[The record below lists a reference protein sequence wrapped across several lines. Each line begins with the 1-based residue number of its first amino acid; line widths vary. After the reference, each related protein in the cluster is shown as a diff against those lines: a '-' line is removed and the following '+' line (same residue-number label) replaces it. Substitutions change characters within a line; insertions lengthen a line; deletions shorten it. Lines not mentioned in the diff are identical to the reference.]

1 MLAKIAGK
9 ISIAL
14 SRHVSAYSGRFLR
27 LGREQAIRSVTNVS
41 LNLNLFYGSTSQTN
55 QLTGPCP
62 APDKP
67 TYFLSTYPDS
77 NTCLEEPTV
86 RIPLDYYRIL
96 IVPIQATAEQ
106 LKQAYS
112 DRLQQQPRREYG
124 ETAIVARQ
132 KLIENAYLVL
142 SSVEQRTEYDA
153 RFFQHSPPTDLAQT
167 ASENSEPEPVRE
179 TPPQAATLLPSIE
192 IAAEEFAGV
201 LLVLQELGEYEQVLT
216 LGADYLNSAEY
227 AKLVKHQDAIAHTS
241 LKQDII
247 LSLALAYLE
256 LGREQWHRQEY
267 ENAALSDRLG
277 IDLLTQENLFPGVK
291 AEIEIDLYK
300 LRPYRILELIARNP
314 VESEARATGFQLLQ
328 EMLAQR
334 QGIEGQGEDLSGL
347 TFERF
352 LCFIQQLR
360 THLTSSE
367 QEQLFLGE
375 ARTASPIANYL
386 AVYALVARGFALKQ
400 PQSIL
405 RAQQM
410 LEFLSQQQDVYW
422 EESLCALLLGHTQ
435 KAIKKLLK
443 SGDMDNIEI
452 IKHHSPN
459 SDDMLPGLCFYGE
472 KWLQEEVLSQFC
484 DLVEIKITLKEYFAD
499 REVQKYL
506 EELIP
511 VETSESEEATE
522 GAEVKIQNSSRS
534 LKVPAK
540 KSKIILENPAINL
553 LVAWKQ
559 KLAERTQKPKASSQK
574 VMASSGNSVAAVS
587 QTNTATLERK
597 TEIKTTAPRVKNSS
611 QLPSV
616 GKNTSSQSPNH
627 LPAKAPGEGLSN
639 SAACKSRQAVGKKPK
654 TVNKKPKS
662 KETLVKG
669 WLFLFGLTVG
679 VGTVGFVTMKM
690 LLNRPAIFAKPEVQ
704 LAIALDS
711 PPVILPVVAPKL
723 TPVKS
728 PVTFTDQARQVVGQ
742 WLDSKSAAFG
752 KEHQI
757 EQLNAVLVAPL
768 LTTWRDR
775 AIAYKQENIYREY
788 QHQITIR
795 SAAIDR
801 QNPRQ
806 ATVEA
811 EVKEVA
817 KHYQAGKLD
826 STESYDDNLLVRYR
840 LILQGDRWLIENAEV
855 LKTL

>member
-1 MLAKIAGK
+1 
-9 ISIAL
+9 
-14 SRHVSAYSGRFLR
+14 
-27 LGREQAIRSVTNVS
+27 
-41 LNLNLFYGSTSQTN
+41 
-55 QLTGPCP
+55 
-62 APDKP
+62 
-67 TYFLSTYPDS
+67 
-77 NTCLEEPTV
+77 V

-112 DRLQQQPRREYG
+112 DRIQQQPRREYG
-124 ETAIVARQ
+124 ETAIVSRQ

-142 SSVEQRTEYDA
+142 SSVEQRAEYDA
-153 RFFQHSPPTDLAQT
+153 RFFKHCPPTNFTQT
-167 ASENSEPEPVRE
+167 GGENSDPEPVKE
-179 TPPQAATLLPSIE
+179 TTERGTTLSPSIE
-192 IAAEEFAGV
+192 IATEEFAGV
-201 LLVLQELGEYEQVLT
+201 LLILQELGEYEQVLT

-227 AKLVKHQDAIAHTS
+227 AKLLKKERDSPTTSS
-241 LKQDII
+241 LKEDIM

-267 ENAALSDRLG
+267 ENAAISDRLG
-277 IDLLTQENLFPGVK
+277 IDLLTQENLFPGVR

-314 VESEARATGFQLLQ
+314 SESEARAIGFQLLQ

-334 QGIEGQGEDLSGL
+334 QGIEGEGEDLSGL

-367 QEQLFLGE
+367 QEQLFVRE
-375 ARTASPIANYL
+375 AQTASPIANYL

-459 SDDMLPGLCFYGE
+459 SDDMLPGLCFYAE

-484 DLVEIKITLKEYFAD
+484 DLMEIKITLKEYFAD
-499 REVQKYL
+499 RAVQKYL

-511 VETSESEEATE
+511 VETSLEEE
-522 GAEVKIQNSSRS
+522 AEVKIENAPAS

-540 KSKIILENPAINL
+540 KSKTSVENLAMNL
-553 LVAWKQ
+553 WVGWKQ
-559 KLAERTQKPKASSQK
+559 KLAERTQSSKAASSQK
-574 VMASSGNSVAAVS
+574 VMESSGNSVATVS
-587 QTNTATLERK
+587 KSNTATLERK
-597 TEIKTTAPRVKNSS
+597 PEIKTPPPSVKNSL
-611 QLPSV
+611 QLPLAS
-616 GKNTSSQSPNH
+616 KNTPSQSPNH
-627 LPAKAPGEGLSN
+627 LPVKAASKGLSSEAEDLSPEAGYKSSNGDKSTEVN
-639 SAACKSRQAVGKKPK
+639 SARTAGGLDGASSPASLARTPRQAIAKKPK
-654 TVNKKPKS
+654 VVNKKPKS

-679 VGTVGFVTMKM
+679 VGTVGFVTMKT
-690 LLNRPAIFAKPEVQ
+690 LLDRPTIFAKPEIQ
-704 LAIALDS
+704 LAIAIDT
-711 PPVILPVVAPKL
+711 PPIILPVVTPKTAP
-723 TPVKS
+723 VN
-728 PVTFTDQARQVVGQ
+728 PVTFTDKAKQVVGQ

-752 KEHQI
+752 REHQI
-757 EQLNAVLVAPL
+757 DRLNSVLVAPL

-795 SAAIDR
+795 SAAIDK

-806 ATVEA
+806 AIVDA
-811 EVKEVA
+811 EVREIA

-840 LILQGDRWLIENAEV
+840 LILQGDRWAIENAEV